1 MLDAW
6 ILSAGRA
13 LLALALGLVIT
24 FTAGHTAEFGLI
36 AFGAFAVA
44 SGLWLAA
51 GSFGPRSEPIARTA
65 FRAQAVVTVIAGIA
79 ALALPGGGMGY
90 LIWILSGWAIVTGA
104 LELVSGIRAR
114 RRVAA
119 WTDWVTVGALTV
131 LLGAV
136 VLIIPPDIADRFSGD
151 KGVEGMLTSPI
162 IVVGVLGGWG
172 IVTGVLLASAAASPK
187 RPRNGT
193 SAEAKAAGAGRSS

>member
-24 FTAGHTAEFGLI
+24 FTTGHTAEFGLLV
-36 AFGAFAVA
+36 FGVFAVA

-51 GSFGPRSEPIARTA
+51 GSFGPKSEPIARTA
-65 FRAQAVVTVIAGIA
+65 FRAQSIIGVAAGIA

-114 RRVAA
+114 RLLAG
-119 WTDWVTVGALTV
+119 WTDWVTVGAATL

-136 VLIIPPDIADRFSGD
+136 VLIVPPDIADRFSGD

-162 IVVGVLGGWG
+162 IVVGVLGGWA
-172 IVTGVLLASAAASPK
+172 IVTGVLLAIAAASPK
-187 RPRNGT
+187 RTRIGT
-193 SAEAKAAGAGRSS
+193 SADAAASAGRTS